1 MLEIILIEHVW
12 ISIVLT
18 VLFYVVDHY
27 LGLYEAYLYH
37 NHAKVYVVF
46 DGRYDGYEKF
56 AESGNRKWMPTTSFI
71 TVLVVVS
78 LGIYVGWQTI
88 VKQLGRPEIF
98 SLVLGGLLLFRVA
111 KSLIHFRAISLYR
124 FAQRPG
130 EMSGKMVYSKRLY
143 STVLYQDFFGF
154 ALIYFLIFL
163 IQGGWFLLGG
173 IFTCF
178 IAASRHRD
186 WTIVKT

>member
-1 MLEIILIEHVW
+1 MEKLLIDQVW
-12 ISIVLT
+12 ISMVLT
-18 VLFYVVDHY
+18 LVVYIVDYY

-37 NHAKVYVVF
+37 NHAKAYIVF
-46 DGRYDGYEKF
+46 DGRYDGYANL
-56 AESGNRKWMPTTSFI
+56 AETGRRKWLPSTSLI

-78 LGIYVGWQTI
+78 VGIYVGWQTM
-88 VKQLGRPEIF
+88 VKQYSRPEIF
-98 SLVLGGLLLFRVA
+98 SLILGGLLLFRVA

-130 EMSGKMVYSKRLY
+130 EISGKILYSKRCY
-143 STVLYQDFFGF
+143 STILYQDFFGF
-154 ALIYFLIFL
+154 VLIFFLIFL